1 MEVLGPDDVR
11 PLAFFGYGSAMDER
25 NAAGTIIRRW
35 VEIADRARLLPELD
49 AIFFEASATK
59 SFASEAE
66 RAAFRE
72 RWLGR
77 YLSHYPDE
85 AFVALTPD
93 GTVAGYLVGS
103 LDDPASTPALLRHRL
118 FRRPRAPDG
127 SLSRAGAREPRSA
140 LARTRIGSRLVAAF
154 ADHAR
159 RAGAPGVHAVTGRAM
174 RNVGFYLS
182 NGFDEAGAVKTRD
195 LELVFLARSLV
206 D

>member
-1 MEVLGPDDVR
+1 LEVLGPDDVR
-11 PLAFFGYGSAMDER
+11 PLAFFGYGFAMDER

-59 SFASEAE
+59 SFANEAE

-103 LDDPASTPALLRHRL
+103 LDDPASTPL
-118 FRRPRAPDG
+118 FSDIAYFAD
-127 SLSRAGAREPRSA
+127 
-140 LARTRIGSRLVAAF
+140 LARLTARYPAQLHVNLAQPWRGGGIGSRLVAAF

-195 LELVFLARSLV
+195 RELVFLARSLV